1 MCWVVCWTVSCG
13 LGLAMTPFKTSRL
26 LGRTQELHFLDIISL
41 VDPGARQ
48 GALQGDMEAR
58 RKTPGFCGGSSSRE
72 EGRAQKGGSRQ
83 NPRELKAHSSMLQ
96 TALWQAC
103 FPPPP
108 SRPRAPYLEG
118 KGRSVSC
125 LKAD

>member
-1 MCWVVCWTVSCG
+1 MSCG

-41 VDPGARQ
+41 VDPGARD

-58 RKTPGFCGGSSSRE
+58 GKTPGFCGGSSSRE

-83 NPRELKAHSSMLQ
+83 NPRELKAHSSTFPDTHSPVLGGGGNRLAQDRQ
-96 TALWQAC
+96 TVTGRQ
-103 FPPPP
+103 
-108 SRPRAPYLEG
+108 LEE
-118 KGRSVSC
+118 C
-125 LKAD
+125 LRRRD